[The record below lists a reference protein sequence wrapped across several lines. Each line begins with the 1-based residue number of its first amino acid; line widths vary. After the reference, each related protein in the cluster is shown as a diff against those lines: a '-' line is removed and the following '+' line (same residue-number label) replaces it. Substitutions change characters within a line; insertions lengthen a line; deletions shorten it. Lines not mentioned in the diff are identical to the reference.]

1 MNRVFFSGDVR
12 AKPRV
17 AYTLKGEKVVMFP
30 LRVEEG
36 AFDIDVIFVDHED
49 TKGFEDRRG
58 KKVMVSGTLT
68 SARIESQN
76 VFKVRANQIIWME
89 E

>member
-1 MNRVFFSGDVR
+1 M
-12 AKPRV
+12 
-17 AYTLKGEKVVMFP
+17 VMFP

-36 AFDIDVIFVDHED
+36 AFDIDVIFVDREGA
-49 TKGFEDRRG
+49 KGFEDRPG